1 MRQWMQHWL
10 ERVRLWR
17 AYRYWA
23 VLHPFYWR
31 RHQAL
36 RRIVALILDH
46 ARADSVQYRACRNE
60 TINYYMALIGD
71 KS

>member
-1 MRQWMQHWL
+1 MMHAWA
-10 ERVRLWR
+10 ERYRLWR
-17 AYRYWA
+17 VHRHWT

-36 RRIVALILDH
+36 RKIVALILDE
-46 ARADSVQYRACRNE
+46 ARRDSLQYRACREE

-71 KS
+71 RS